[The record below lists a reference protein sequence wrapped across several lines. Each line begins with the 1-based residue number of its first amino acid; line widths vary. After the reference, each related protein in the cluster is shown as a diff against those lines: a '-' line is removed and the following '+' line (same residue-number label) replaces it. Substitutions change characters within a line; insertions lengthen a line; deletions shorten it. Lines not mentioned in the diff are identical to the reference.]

1 MTKVAVIE
9 DDIPT
14 SNQIKGWIEAG
25 RWRAQVEKRKTIL
38 NIGASSI
45 AELGIVE
52 KMQGYRGYYKSRFG
66 SYRVGMK
73 LENDTLILQVVMDRK
88 DIYKFFP

>member
-1 MTKVAVIE
+1 MNVGYRKKFLKQLAQLPPATR
-9 DDIPT
+9 T
-14 SNQIKGWIEAG
+14 
-25 RWRAQVEKRKTIL
+25 QVEHFVFEQL
-38 NIGASSI
+38 PGASSI